1 MHVELNA
8 AERDLL
14 LHLVDVAIRDIGP
27 EIRHTD
33 SRSYR
38 DDLKEQ
44 RRELQRLHTVLASA
58 GPRAG
63 ERSAPNLFGT
73 P

>member
-1 MHVELNA
+1 MHVDLNPE
-8 AERDLL
+8 ERDLL

-38 DDLKEQ
+38 DDLREQ
-44 RRELQRLHTVLASA
+44 RRDLQHLHEMLAAA

-63 ERSAPNLFGT
+63 ERAVPDLFGT